1 MRRQNS
7 EEALRS
13 LEHDDSPRASG
24 GGLRSFASAPNLQLY
39 PSGPRQ
45 SSHDKSLRSIMA
57 KDSPDYGPERR
68 TSGPSDD
75 DEHSASDTVVASSE
89 ASGGE
94 TQTSGMINIRTKEPR
109 ITDKGDYN
117 TPEETYCRL
126 LLMLVSC
133 VQKPSSR
140 PSRAML

>member
-13 LEHDDSPRASG
+13 LGHDSSPRTAG

-45 SSHDKSLRSIMA
+45 SVHDKSLRSIIG
-57 KDSPDYGPERR
+57 KDAPDYGSDRR
-68 TSGPSDD
+68 GSGPSDD

-94 TQTSGMINIRTKEPR
+94 CQTSGMIREPH
-109 ITDKGDYN
+109 IT
-117 TPEETYCRL
+117 P
-126 LLMLVSC
+126 
-133 VQKPSSR
+133 
-140 PSRAML
+140 